1 MRPIFGEREPRCAV
15 SAEANTMTTMVAMV
29 LATAVGAAPAARA
42 VALTFDDLPAA
53 GTKNP
58 NEDTSL
64 SSKDVQASVDGY

>member
-1 MRPIFGEREPRCAV
+1 
-15 SAEANTMTTMVAMV
+15 MTTMVAMV

-42 VALTFDDLPAA
+42 VALTFDDLPAG

-64 SSKDVQASVDGY
+64 SSKDVRASVVGH